1 MLSKSMG
8 LIGGLVLLW
17 CLPLIVRAEDIASDG
32 ATARAA
38 MVRQVDLRIDEGLA
52 RTKLAAAEQADDA
65 EFLRRA
71 YLDLTG
77 AVPRVADVRKFLADS
92 RADKRARMID
102 DLLASPAH
110 ANHLANIWRSIMLP
124 GGMNFEQINSIVGV
138 QNWLRQRFVENLRYD
153 NLVSELL
160 VATAGNDAGPALYY
174 TSLELAPEKLASS
187 TARIFLGLQIECAEC
202 HDHPLDKWK
211 QHDFWGYAAFFAQLQ
226 RPENN
231 TPGMQARLIDINTG
245 DVKIPNSDEIVP
257 PKFPSGGAPSAD
269 ELGTRRMKL
278 AVWMASRDN
287 PYLARAAVNRAW
299 SIMFGR
305 GLVEPVDDLGPH
317 NPASHP
323 ELLDELTQYFTE
335 TGFDLRELFRTLAQT
350 KTYQRTSRW
359 TSAPPPVELYAH
371 MPVKALSAEQLYDSL
386 NRVLVRRSQGQM
398 PGINLR
404 SPLLDPQRQQFLIKM
419 QGQGRSPLDYQAG
432 VLQALTLIN
441 GSDLT
446 EATTAE
452 RGPLLLA
459 LDSPLFEDGERL
471 EAMFLATITRLP
483 TTPERELFL
492 KHIGTRSPSEKGK
505 AWSDV
510 LWALLNTAEFATN
523 H

>member
-1 MLSKSMG
+1 MLSKSMVC
-8 LIGGLVLLW
+8 GGLFLLCW
-17 CLPLIVRAEDIASDG
+17 PLVASAEDPAADIG
-32 ATARAA
+32 TARAA
-38 MVRQVDLRIDEGLA
+38 MARQVDLRIDEALTRA
-52 RTKLAAAEQADDA
+52 KLAAAEQANDA

-77 AVPRVADVRKFLADS
+77 AVPRVADVRKFLADA
-92 RADKRARMID
+92 RADKRARLID
-102 DLLASPAH
+102 ELLASPAH
-110 ANHLANIWRSIMLP
+110 ANHLANIWRSMMLP

-202 HDHPLDKWK
+202 HDHPFDKWK
-211 QHDFWGYAAFFAQLQ
+211 QHDFWGYASFFAQMR
-226 RPENN
+226 RPEGN
-231 TPGMQARLIDINTG
+231 TPGMQNQLVDLEVG
-245 DVKIPNSDEIVP
+245 EVKIPNSEVVVP

-269 ELGTRRMKL
+269 ELGSRRMKL

-287 PYLARAAVNRAW
+287 PYLARAAVNRVW

-398 PGINLR
+398 PGVNLR
-404 SPLLDPQRQQFLIKM
+404 SQLLDPQRQQFLTKM

-459 LDSPLFEDGERL
+459 LDSPIFEDAERL
-471 EAMFLATITRLP
+471 ETMFLATITRMP
-483 TTPERELFL
+483 STTERDLFL
-492 KHIGTRSPSEKGK
+492 KHITSRSPSEKGK

>member
-1 MLSKSMG
+1 MLSKSMV
-8 LIGGLVLLW
+8 LGGIFLL
-17 CLPLIVRAEDIASDG
+17 CLPLIASAEDPVADSS
-32 ATARAA
+32 TMRAA
-38 MVRQVDLRIDEGLA
+38 MVRQVDLRIDEALSRA
-52 RTKLAAAEQADDA
+52 KLAAADQANDA

-77 AVPRVADVRKFLADS
+77 AVPRVADVRKFLADG
-92 RADKRARMID
+92 RADKRARLID
-102 DLLASPAH
+102 ELLGSPAH

-124 GGMNFEQINSIVGV
+124 GGVNLEQINSVVGV

-202 HDHPLDKWK
+202 HDHPFDKWK
-211 QHDFWGYAAFFAQLQ
+211 QHDFWGYASFFAQLE
-226 RPENN
+226 RPDNN
-231 TPGMQARLIDINTG
+231 SGMRASVVDASKG
-245 DVKIPNSDEIVP
+245 DVKIPNTEEIVP
-257 PKFPSGGAPSAD
+257 PKFPSGTAPSAD

-287 PYLARAAVNRAW
+287 PYLARAAVNRVW

-359 TSAPPPVELYAH
+359 NSAPPPVELYAH

-404 SPLLDPQRQQFLIKM
+404 SSLLDPQRQQFLIKM
-419 QGQGRSPLDYQAG
+419 QSQGKSPLDYQAG

-459 LDSPLFEDGERL
+459 LDSPLFEDAERL
-471 EAMFLATITRLP
+471 ETMFLATITRQP
-483 TTPERELFL
+483 STTERDLFL
-492 KHIGTRSPSEKGK
+492 KHIGSRSPSEKGK